1 MKWYQTCVAAQATA
15 NTEEMFFLHFCCYC
29 TLKIKCW
36 IVSLI
41 EFPVLFI
48 WIFCKSSPNKDLILI
63 GMTRNDPFILL
74 IFLTHAHV
82 LINRQS
88 WFLCVLLPKYSMEKA
103 RLLVFA
109 PINNLFVF
117 LCAEIGLIIS
127 LITVLNGINF
137 CLEASRLSVPCR
149 KIRSESVSCA
159 KQITSRFQ
167 NETESWL
174 N

>member
-1 MKWYQTCVAAQATA
+1 MISNMCGCPGHSKHRGNV
-15 NTEEMFFLHFCCYC
+15 FFLHFCCYC

-36 IVSLI
+36 IVFLI

-48 WIFCKSSPNKDLILI
+48 WIFCKSSYNKDLILI

-88 WFLCVLLPKYSMEKA
+88 WFLCVLLPKYSIEKA

-137 CLEASRLSVPCR
+137 VFRGVAP
-149 KIRSESVSCA
+149 IRAVS
-159 KQITSRFQ
+159 Q
-167 NETESWL
+167 N
-174 N
+174 